1 MANHQK
7 HTDFDL
13 GQKVCREL
21 RAGNRSAILALYN
34 RYHHF
39 YAAFVR
45 KRLYGGE
52 PQGVEDVLSNF
63 WLELLNGKAICSY
76 NGNASMRTFL
86 TVILNRRIIDANRKL
101 VRKRYSTPIANESEH
116 EAYDES
122 ADQNTPEK
130 ELIIKEQQ
138 KLIQKALVRLS
149 DTSPR
154 DANLIRMHLEGL
166 SYEQMAQKELKAAT
180 TEPDDLNR
188 KVDAIKKQFT
198 RKESGSMAKF
208 KSILN
213 RCLNSNGL
221 KHRDLLN

>member
-1 MANHQK
+1 MSKHQK

-13 GQKVCREL
+13 GQKICREL
-21 RAGNRSAILALYN
+21 RSGNRSAILALYN
-34 RYHHF
+34 RYQHF
-39 YAAFVR
+39 CAAFVR

-52 PQGVEDVLSNF
+52 SQGVEDVLSNF
-63 WLELLNGKAICSY
+63 WLELLNGNAICSY
-76 NGNASMRTFL
+76 NGTASMRTYL
-86 TVILNRRIIDANRKL
+86 TVILNRRIIDANRKF
-101 VRKRYSTPIANESEH
+101 VRERYSTPIAKEGEH

-122 ADQNTPEK
+122 PEQKTPEQ
-130 ELIIKEQQ
+130 ELIIKEQHR
-138 KLIQKALVRLS
+138 LIQKALVQLS

-180 TEPDDLNR
+180 TDPDYLNR